1 MFCGEEGGER
11 ERKVFCVSGSL
22 LLRNLSFWVSCAA
35 LFRVSAFAPPRTSSR
50 AGATD
55 AEEEWGRRGA
65 RAREGRAGKP
75 LGKNVAKY
83 KF

>member
-35 LFRVSAFAPPRTSSR
+35 LFRVSAFAPPAHVIARGGHR
-50 AGATD
+50 RGGGVGK
-55 AEEEWGRRGA
+55 ERGEGQRGA
-65 RAREGRAGKP
+65 RGETVG
-75 LGKNVAKY
+75 
-83 KF
+83 